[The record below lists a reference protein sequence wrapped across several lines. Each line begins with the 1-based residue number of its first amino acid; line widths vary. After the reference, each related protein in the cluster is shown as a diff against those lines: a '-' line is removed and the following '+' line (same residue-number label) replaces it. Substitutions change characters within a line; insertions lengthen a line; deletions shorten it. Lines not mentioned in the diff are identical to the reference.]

1 MEKLRRLTEIV
12 IEVNFNV
19 MLKNDGKEALYNRIT
34 GMVYL
39 ASSLELI
46 NGDEEE
52 FLHEAIELPLDK
64 MDSIAKSILKNMF
77 NEIIKLNRLS
87 ESLSSIQK
95 LCLLKYLPHDEK
107 NNKINNRLNRIS
119 KNDAE
124 NLFNSD
130 LEYDVNKK

>member
-1 MEKLRRLTEIV
+1 MK
-12 IEVNFNV
+12 EVTKKF
-19 MLKNDGKEALYNRIT
+19 EELYKISKQLQNQID
-34 GMVYL
+34 
-39 ASSLELI
+39 I
-46 NGDEEE
+46 NKP
-52 FLHEAIELPLDK
+52 IELPLDK